1 MRFTPHRS
9 HGLLLLIVTAGLG
22 VTACTSSPT
31 AAPTSTSGEAPTS
44 PSAAILDA
52 TQSSLAQD
60 SADIAMVVKATVDS
74 KSIGVTGSGTVDLA
88 NSAMR
93 MSMTVQGVPALAGT
107 SISTVL
113 VDGTTYISY
122 PGITTLLPGK
132 SWISQ
137 PTSTSSTSGVGVAN
151 VSDMLRLLAAK
162 GAVVTKVGVGAIGS
176 TPVTSYDVTLS
187 PALISSQVSALG
199 VPSAD
204 SAEVQQILGT
214 SGVTFRVSVSSD
226 GHLRRLSLN
235 MTVPASSSTPA
246 VQESVVV
253 DLTNYGTPV
262 SISAPPAD
270 QVATAQQ
277 LQGSSN

>member
-1 MRFTPHRS
+1 MHRS

-31 AAPTSTSGEAPTS
+31 AAPTSTSGATPTS

-60 SADIAMVVKATVDS
+60 SADIAMVVKATVGS

-88 NSAMR
+88 NSAMQ
-93 MSMTVQGVPALAGT
+93 MSMTVQGVPAMAGT

-137 PTSTSSTSGVGVAN
+137 PTSTSNASGVGVSN

-162 GAVVTKVGVGAIGS
+162 GAVVTRVGAGTIGS
-176 TPVTSYDVTLS
+176 TAVTSYDVTLS
-187 PALISSQVSALG
+187 PSLISSQVSALG

-204 SAEVQQILGT
+204 
-214 SGVTFRVSVSSD
+214 
-226 GHLRRLSLN
+226 
-235 MTVPASSSTPA
+235 
-246 VQESVVV
+246 
-253 DLTNYGTPV
+253 
-262 SISAPPAD
+262 
-270 QVATAQQ
+270 
-277 LQGSSN
+277 

>member
-1 MRFTPHRS
+1 
-9 HGLLLLIVTAGLG
+9 V
-22 VTACTSSPT
+22 
-31 AAPTSTSGEAPTS
+31 AASAS

-60 SADIAMVVKATVDS
+60 SADIAMVVNAGVGS

-88 NSAMR
+88 NNAMQ
-93 MSMTVQGVPALAGT
+93 MSMTVRGVPAMAGT

-122 PGITTLLPGK
+122 PGISTLLPGK

-137 PTSTSSTSGVGVAN
+137 PTSTSNSSGVGVSN

-162 GAVVTKVGVGAIGS
+162 GAVVTKVGVGTIGT
-176 TPVTSYDVTLS
+176 TPVTYYDVTLS
-187 PALISSQVSALG
+187 PSLIDSQVSALG

-214 SGVTFRVSVSSD
+214 SGITFRVSVGSD
-226 GHLRRLSLN
+226 DHLRRFSLN

-277 LQGSSN
+277 LQGSAN